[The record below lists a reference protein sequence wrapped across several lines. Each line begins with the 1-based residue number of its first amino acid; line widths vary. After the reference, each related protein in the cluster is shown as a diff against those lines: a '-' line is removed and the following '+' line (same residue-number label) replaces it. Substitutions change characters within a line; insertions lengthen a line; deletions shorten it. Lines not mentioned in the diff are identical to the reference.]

1 MPNEEIIQTSFCNV
15 NTNNASAGLREN
27 AILTNFGDNILVANM
42 CHNMQKGW
50 GDTRGEHT

>member
-27 AILTNFGDNILVANM
+27 AILTNFGANILVANM